1 MVGCDFGGGLMCDL
15 FVVWLICLFVAF
27 VVCCCLIAG
36 GVCVLL
42 FALCTVLLY
51 ECWWFGWR

>member
-1 MVGCDFGGGLMCDL
+1 MVDCDFGGGLMRDL

-36 GVCVLL
+36 GCLCFIVCFVRGV
-42 FALCTVLLY
+42 AV
-51 ECWWFGWR
+51 